1 MDHVSHP
8 DPIAPGPG
16 PAPTSRNREEIL
28 DQIVRIQ
35 REYFR
40 DGDPQRMW
48 DLLIDSILDTS
59 GSAYGFI
66 AEVVWGRSAIPELE
80 TRAMRWTEAHH
91 APVTAH
97 PDVGLVVSQVIASE
111 APLIIP
117 PRSVSHAASRFSPA
131 SGFLGLPLRSA
142 DRLVAVV
149 GLTGPESTYDEALV
163 TFLEPLL
170 AASASIVESIQ
181 AARARDAAVGRLEQ
195 TAGFL
200 DAVIESTA
208 HGILVVSG
216 EEGRIESANRAAHL
230 ILDPPAETV
239 VGRRL
244 SDIVRP
250 ADRPIAERI
259 LRVARRRGLPDRYR
273 TFEVVLPRGDGGLFP
288 AEATL
293 SDFSIGG
300 VGRLVVLFRD
310 ISDRVHAE
318 QTSRRAME
326 IIDAAPDLI
335 AWSDQTGR
343 LMYVNPGGRTL
354 LGLGDAVGGRRVV
367 ELCAPWSEARLVDQ
381 AIPQALLEGSW
392 TGELTL
398 LDADDGEVPVWMV
411 VIAGA
416 GSEYL
421 AFLARDLRE
430 RQQVERIKDAFISNV
445 SHELRTP
452 LTSIMGFVELMMEGA
467 FGELSP
473 DMVSAL
479 DVVERNG
486 ERLLDLIGQIL
497 RVSLLTEDGAE
508 FTEQVDLSDVI
519 HSAVGALAGVRGSH
533 VTSIDVADGIA
544 VLGDRNEL
552 LTVATNLLANA
563 YKFTPEPGSVSVSL
577 RQFGDWVTLEVADS
591 GIGIPE
597 REIDL
602 IFERFQRGEG
612 ARSREIQGTGL
623 GLALVQAIVRRHR
636 GRISVNSQVG
646 VGSSFRVMFPVH
658 TGKEVIPNGTS
669 TGRGR

>member
-1 MDHVSHP
+1 
-8 DPIAPGPG
+8 
-16 PAPTSRNREEIL
+16 
-28 DQIVRIQ
+28 
-35 REYFR
+35 
-40 DGDPQRMW
+40 MW

-66 AEVVWGRSAIPELE
+66 AEVIWGRSVIPELE
-80 TRAMRWTEAHH
+80 TRAMRWTDVRD

-97 PDVGLVVSQVIASE
+97 PDVGLVVSQVIATE

-117 PRSVSHAASRFSPA
+117 PRSVSQTASRFSPA

-163 TFLEPLL
+163 AYLEPLL
-170 AASASIVESIQ
+170 AACASIVESIQ

-216 EEGRIESANRAAHL
+216 EDGRIESANRSAHL
-230 ILDPPAETV
+230 ILDPPSETV
-239 VGRRL
+239 VGREL
-244 SDIVRP
+244 TEILAP
-250 ADRPIAERI
+250 ADRPVAERI
-259 LRVARRRGLPDRYR
+259 LRIVRRRGLSDRFR
-273 TFEVVLPRGDGGLFP
+273 TFEVVLPRGDGGVFP

-293 SDFSIGG
+293 SAFAIGG
-300 VGRLVVLFRD
+300 IGRLVVLFRD
-310 ISDRVHAE
+310 ISDRVRAE

-335 AWSDQTGR
+335 GWSDQRGG
-343 LMYVNPGGRTL
+343 LIYVNPGGRTL
-354 LGLGDAVGGRRVV
+354 LGLEGPLGGLGMVD
-367 ELCAPWSEARLVDQ
+367 LCAPWSQSRLVDQ
-381 AIPQALLEGSW
+381 AIPTAELEGSW
-392 TGELTL
+392 TGEITL

-416 GSEYL
+416 ASEYM

-430 RQQVERIKDAFISNV
+430 RQQVEKIKDAFISNV

-452 LTSIMGFVELMMEGA
+452 LTSIIGFVELMAEGA
-467 FGELSP
+467 FGDLSQ

-479 DVVERNG
+479 DVVQRNG
-486 ERLLDLIGQIL
+486 DRLLDLIGQIL
-497 RVSLLTEDGAE
+497 RVALLTEEVAE
-508 FTEQVDLSDVI
+508 FTESIDLSAVI
-519 HSAVGALAGVRGSH
+519 HSAVAALAGVRGSH
-533 VTSIDVADGIA
+533 VTSIDVADGVR

-552 LTVATNLLANA
+552 ETVATNLIGNA
-563 YKFTPEPGSVSVSL
+563 YKFTPEPGSISVSL
-577 RQFGDWVTLEVADS
+577 RQFGDWVTFEVADS

-597 REIDL
+597 HELEL
-602 IFERFQRGEG
+602 IFERFQRGEQ

-636 GRISVNSQVG
+636 GRISVNSKVG
-646 VGSSFRVMFPVH
+646 VGTSFRVMYPVH
-658 TGKEVIPNGTS
+658 TGKEVISHGTS
-669 TGRGR
+669 AGRGR